1 MTQKNYVLIPGAWHG
16 AWAWQPVARRLR
28 AAGHHA
34 LPLTMPGLDG
44 RDPSGFRLTDAIAHI
59 TETVRRHDL
68 RDVVLVAHS
77 WGGYPATGAA
87 HELADRIAEVAYV
100 SAVVPEAGV
109 SQADELPAEMG
120 EFVRATVAAEGVVPI
135 AFDALRAAL
144 LPDEPEPVQR
154 LVHEL
159 LVPHP
164 GRYFLD
170 TLDVPAVTSIGLPAR
185 YVLAER
191 DVALAKPGAEFA
203 ARLGLVPVL
212 VPGGHEAPLTHPDDV
227 AKALL

>member
-1 MTQKNYVLIPGAWHG
+1 VKNYVLVPGAWHG
-16 AWAWQPVARRLR
+16 AWVWQPVARRLR

-34 LPLTMPGLDG
+34 LTLTMPGIDDG
-44 RDPSGFRLTDAIAHI
+44 AATTVRLTDAIDHI
-59 TETVRRHDL
+59 TDTIQRYDL

-87 HELADRIAEVAYV
+87 HALPDRIAEVVYV
-100 SAVVPEAGV
+100 SAVVPAAGV
-109 SQADELPAEMG
+109 SQVDELPAELG
-120 EFVRATVAAEGVVPI
+120 GFVRAAVAAEGVVT
-135 AFDALRAAL
+135 AGFEAVQAVL

-164 GRYFLD
+164 GHYFTD
-170 TLDVPAVTSIGLPAR
+170 ALDVPPVTSIGLPAR

-191 DVALAKPGAEFA
+191 DLALAKPGAEFA
-203 ARLGLVPVL
+203 ARLGVVPTF
-212 VPGGHEAPLTHPDDV
+212 VPGGHEALLTHPDDV